1 MESLISICWWCSK
14 CSKLLA
20 MDKQTNLLL
29 PPVHRPYWKFS
40 FSKILSNISLKD
52 QNSDTTQAYH
62 TGCLTEEVWLPQLLV
77 QVNQVS
83 PICLWN
89 YHHFAVVCSFFL
101 MYGYKGRVWWKKKL
115 SCFIFFLF
123 LRFNLV
129 EIDEHMAY
137 HVSIMLDSILLS

>member
-1 MESLISICWWCSK
+1 MRAEAMCMPRGVSVHHVNRHITDYAAIALQYFLGNQPETSLYSLLHWISSYQTLFSRPCSK

-62 TGCLTEEVWLPQLLV
+62 TGCLTEEV
-77 QVNQVS
+77 
-83 PICLWN
+83 
-89 YHHFAVVCSFFL
+89 
-101 MYGYKGRVWWKKKL
+101 
-115 SCFIFFLF
+115 
-123 LRFNLV
+123 
-129 EIDEHMAY
+129 
-137 HVSIMLDSILLS
+137 